1 MAEKEYI
8 EREAAIDCLH
18 FVCVPQCRQYAQEE
32 IKKLPAADVRSTEC
46 CEECRDALLKTI
58 DHYKQLCA
66 DARPVVRGKW
76 VAEKED
82 VEWGCSAVRYRCSHC
97 GRLPHFDKESYK
109 FLLSDY
115 CPKCGADMR
124 EADDEKA

>member
-8 EREAAIDCLH
+8 EREAARKLICGFCADCDGTTDLCEYRDIQ
-18 FVCVPQCRQYAQEE
+18 VDA
-32 IKKLPAADVRSTEC
+32 IPAADVR
-46 CEECRDALLKTI
+46 
-58 DHYKQLCA
+58 
-66 DARPVVRGKW
+66 PVVRGEW

-82 VEWGCSAVRYRCSHC
+82 VEWGCSTVRYRCSHC

-109 FLLSDY
+109 FMLSDY

-124 EADDEKA
+124 GEQDDITRNAD